1 VRKLLPIL
9 LLALSACTPTEMRR
23 WEFWRDHE
31 PQAAARFARCIDN
44 HPVAADHRG
53 RARMTCFVRA
63 GGRPTAA
70 EVRAWREETR
80 GGVYE
85 PWISLANC
93 ESGGNWQINTG
104 NGYYGGLQFAL
115 GSWRAAGGSGYPHQA
130 SPGEQVHRGEILQDL
145 QGWGAWPTCARQ
157 IGLL

>member
-1 VRKLLPIL
+1 
-9 LLALSACTPTEMRR
+9 MRR